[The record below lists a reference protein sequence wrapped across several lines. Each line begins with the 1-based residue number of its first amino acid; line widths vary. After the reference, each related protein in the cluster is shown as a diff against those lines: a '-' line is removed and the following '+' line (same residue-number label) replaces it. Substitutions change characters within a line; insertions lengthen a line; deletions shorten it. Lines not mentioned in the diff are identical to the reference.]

1 MTGLPTAGCL
11 LAEEMVADADPGPG
25 LHRTARELARPLR
38 PGVTA
43 WCYGQERTSDQTDR
57 ADPSVTIRIRT
68 GGQRWVS
75 PDDDSRPARWRHFCT
90 SRKRGAEILYCRHD
104 NIFANLGMVSDA
116 GTGHRA

>member
-1 MTGLPTAGCL
+1 MPIPDPVSTERRANSPGRSGL
-11 LAEEMVADADPGPG
+11 V
-25 LHRTARELARPLR
+25 LR